1 MSHTSFTEG
10 QGLLDSTIA
19 ILHSNGT
26 RKYLW
31 PLVIVKKNQIQTFVQ
46 RLKCFILMAMWFDTF
61 NISKNNILGIP
72 MNWYKEFYIYYFI
85 ILSL

>member
-1 MSHTSFTEG
+1 MAFGHC
-10 QGLLDSTIA
+10 
-19 ILHSNGT
+19 
-26 RKYLW
+26 
-31 PLVIVKKNQIQTFVQ
+31 KKNQIQTVVQ